1 MFTPICTYIYI
12 YTHVYIYIYIYIY
25 MYMIMVNLALQESCA
40 VSMASGSQLFGK
52 DVQYL
57 FSAEIWRRRTYSQ
70 LARWMKGQC
79 SRSPRLG
86 RPKLQSYTDV

>member
-1 MFTPICTYIYI
+1 
-12 YTHVYIYIYIYIY
+12 

-40 VSMASGSQLFGK
+40 VSTASGSQLFGK
-52 DVQYL
+52 DVQCL
-57 FSAEIWRRRTYSQ
+57 FSAEIWRRRAYSQ

-86 RPKLQSYTDV
+86 RPKLQSYSDV